1 MGSSRLLF
9 LELRMS
15 LRPSRDDE
23 IKEMTER
30 NGTQKSGTTG
40 EHVRKRR
47 GPRGKANKVLEF
59 FLDFVS
65 LSLSLFTFLLFHPP
79 LYTTFLFYQEPRG
92 KKPLE
97 RGQLR
102 REYLKCKRKNNPPFL
117 LLLLLLKS
125 FFFSLYLL
133 VVLLEEAPQ
142 AADANTI

>member
-1 MGSSRLLF
+1 
-9 LELRMS
+9 MS

-65 LSLSLFTFLLFHPP
+65 LSLSFHLPFIPSSSLYNISLLPRTEGKETVGTRPTKEGIPEMQEEEQSPFSSPP
-79 LYTTFLFYQEPRG
+79 SSFE
-92 KKPLE
+92 KV
-97 RGQLR
+97 
-102 REYLKCKRKNNPPFL
+102 
-117 LLLLLLKS
+117 

-133 VVLLEEAPQ
+133 DVLLEEAPQ